1 MMMMILFF
9 LFNYN
14 INKHKNEDRTIK
26 LTSMNTKIIIFVGH
40 FLVLLFQNENFS
52 LTIRSKKDINHSTTK
67 QKIVVVFILLLLH
80 SSFLFKNYKYEYF
93 SIIRLITIL

>member
-1 MMMMILFF
+1 MMMMMMILFF

-26 LTSMNTKIIIFVGH
+26 LTIINTKIIIFVGH

-67 QKIVVVFILLLLH
+67 K
-80 SSFLFKNYKYEYF
+80 K
-93 SIIRLITIL
+93 